1 MEFDLGNE
9 WNNKEVKKL
18 FEQNNIE
25 YTFFNKKISPNAIM
39 KIERFNR
46 TLREKIDAYMVNY
59 KTYRWIVVLP

>member
-1 MEFDLGNE
+1 MDKGLEFYNHL
-9 WNNKEVKKL
+9 VKDFLKSK
-18 FEQNNIE
+18 NIE

-59 KTYRWIVVLP
+59 KTYKWIDVLP